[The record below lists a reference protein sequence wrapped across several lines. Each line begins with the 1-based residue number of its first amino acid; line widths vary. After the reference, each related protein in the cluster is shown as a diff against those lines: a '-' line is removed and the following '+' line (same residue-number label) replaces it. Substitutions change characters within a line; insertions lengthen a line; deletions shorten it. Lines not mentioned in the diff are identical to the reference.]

1 MAITFGVRGADGVRA
16 GFGFRLAAELD
27 RDALLAAV
35 FLAAA
40 LRAGEDGF
48 ARPDRPKR

>member
-1 MAITFGVRGADGVRA
+1 MTRGVRGAEGVRA
-16 GFGFRLAAELD
+16 GFGLGLGEAVAREAE
-27 RDALLAAV
+27 LAAV

-40 LRAGEDGF
+40 LRAGEDGL